1 MMAHPVDVRVFFNF
15 RSPYCYLASKS
26 LWEMLDAYNTNLVWR
41 PLGGWNGRSPP
52 ERAKKKVPLARQDLA
67 RWAKR
72 MGIPAN
78 PPPQT
83 TDPTR
88 AGAVSLLAEESGVL
102 HQFVVRTMAAEWAD
116 GLDIGQAEVL
126 MEVGERSGLDKV
138 DVAAAMDDPDRHRQ
152 LHTNWRE
159 AEELGV
165 VGVPTFVIGDQF
177 FWGNDRMD
185 FVREHLDELG
195 LRR

>member
-116 GLDIGQAEVL
+116 EQLRLPSPEQRRPQRFL
-126 MEVGERSGLDKV
+126 PTRRRTSSG
-138 DVAAAMDDPDRHRQ
+138 A
-152 LHTNWRE
+152 N
-159 AEELGV
+159 G
-165 VGVPTFVIGDQF
+165 
-177 FWGNDRMD
+177 
-185 FVREHLDELG
+185 
-195 LRR
+195 